1 MSFSL
6 EKMDE
11 FLCKMK
17 NMKDELVAMKIENIL
32 SAKQMAEREEWK
44 SQNFPNSVII
54 TDSNIECI
62 EDYSC
67 FFTNNLDVYFGEI
80 TKDADVIEKC
90 FSYAT
95 HQENITTLK
104 KIIATPNYAVYAE
117 PVESS
122 FNLKYIYITNDMHKF
137 TLIIHKYEDFENCY
151 PFCYPISRNKIYL
164 TSEEV
169 MCIYNPK
176 KDYYELDH
184 NYPITEDL
192 RNEEWCS
199 CYR

>member
-6 EKMDE
+6 EKMDK
-11 FLCKMK
+11 LI
-17 NMKDELVAMKIENIL
+17 AMKIENML
-32 SAKQMAEREEWK
+32 SIKQMSEREEWK

-67 FFTNNLDVYFGEI
+67 FFCNNLDVNFGEI
-80 TKDADVIEKC
+80 TKDADIIEKC

-95 HQENITTLK
+95 YQENITTLK
-104 KIIATPNYAVYAE
+104 KIIVTPNYAVYAE

-137 TLIIHKYEDFENCY
+137 TLIIHEYENCY

-164 TSEEV
+164 TLEEV

-192 RNEEWCS
+192 RHEEWCS